1 MSKRK
6 IILAAGLLMILAA
19 AGVVATWL
27 YIERFD
33 AGEYVQAVLDVSYK
47 NDTELYIEITG
58 TTEND
63 ADRIFEDNLEQT
75 MAGFEASDMPRELLP
90 QYQELI
96 RDIAAQVSY
105 TVGEPEKNE
114 DGTYSVPVKVKP
126 VTLFPD
132 TYSTFQTRAEE
143 YASQVTDSVMNGG
156 DMPSD
161 EEMQDQI
168 YQIYYEVLRD
178 RVDSGMLYGGAR
190 DIVLRVTKT
199 GSRTFEINEDDMDK
213 LDSILIEDVGEQ
225 E

>member
-6 IILAAGLLMILAA
+6 IILAAGLFTILAA
-19 AGVVATWL
+19 AGVVAAWL
-27 YIERFD
+27 YIGRFD
-33 AGEYVQAVLDVSYK
+33 AGEYVRAVLDVSYK

-58 TTEND
+58 TTESE
-63 ADRIFEDNLEQT
+63 AERIFEDNLKHT

-105 TVGEPEKNE
+105 IVGEPEKNE

-143 YASQVTDSVMNGG
+143 YASQITDSVMNGA

-168 YQIYYEVLRD
+168 YQIYYEVLRE
-178 RVDSGMLYGGAR
+178 RLDSGMLYGGAR
-190 DIVLRVTKT
+190 DITLSVTKT

-213 LDSILIEDVGEQ
+213 LDSLLIEDVGEQ